1 MKKLLLVT
9 LLLLTISKIN
19 AQNTLFKEESN
30 VVTFMDGKTYFNPS
44 NGLVIEYGYISQYNT
59 YGIKVKNKNGLN
71 FYFIN
76 VNISP
81 YGSFADLNG
90 ISPENGANFGFRLYR
105 SKLIVGY
112 GNENAV
118 TFYLR

>member
-1 MKKLLLVT
+1 MKKLLLLT

-81 YGSFADLNG
+81 SGSFADLNG

-105 SKLIVGY
+105 TKLIVGF